1 MKKNHMAG
9 MAGSRMTLRWAL
21 CAARCLSVILILLLY
36 MGSTV
41 FAGPPYDVI
50 HPFALTLRGNQ
61 VYRGSWTGWAY
72 AAATGVLDPGPFN
85 TVNGNSAFGP
95 NAGGN
100 GSVDTGPQ
108 NANPAWSE
116 STAAY
121 SAAVNGTGWVESK
134 GWGALN
140 APSGGTWV
148 YADSQSTLRLNRGTA
163 SRNGNVRWSPSWTTI
178 TAGTSHVGD
187 PIDIGFLNLD
197 DNTYQTSRLFDLEVN
212 LNGPGTST
220 DENGNITISG
230 RDGSFSLV
238 MDSPYITSGIGTIT
252 LSFSGGLVT
261 ESDATGIY
269 AGLLPGVGSGSDA
282 ISFHIGDGQG
292 NVDIDFDYGP
302 DNVNGF
308 DADAT
313 FANSGSWSEVP
324 EPSTL
329 TLLGIGAVGL
339 LAYDWR
345 RRMAKA

>member
-1 MKKNHMAG
+1 
-9 MAGSRMTLRWAL
+9 
-21 CAARCLSVILILLLY
+21 
-36 MGSTV
+36 
-41 FAGPPYDVI
+41 
-50 HPFALTLRGNQ
+50 
-61 VYRGSWTGWAY
+61 
-72 AAATGVLDPGPFN
+72 
-85 TVNGNSAFGP
+85 
-95 NAGGN
+95 
-100 GSVDTGPQ
+100 
-108 NANPAWSE
+108 
-116 STAAY
+116 
-121 SAAVNGTGWVESK
+121 
-134 GWGALN
+134 
-140 APSGGTWV
+140 
-148 YADSQSTLRLNRGTA
+148 
-163 SRNGNVRWSPSWTTI
+163 
-178 TAGTSHVGD
+178 
-187 PIDIGFLNLD
+187 
-197 DNTYQTSRLFDLEVN
+197 VN